1 MEDENLKGR
10 KGNILRIQQK
20 EYERATEIKRHQ
32 GIAAE
37 NKSETKR
44 ARESNRN
51 QGKKIKIMSKCKTHS
66 KPVFEQ
72 PENGDMVNLMDVADK
87 LYNF

>member
-1 MEDENLKGR
+1 VKGRRVNGR

-20 EYERATEIKRHQ
+20 DYERAREIKRHQ
-32 GIAAE
+32 GMASE

-51 QGKKIKIMSKCKTHS
+51 Q
-66 KPVFEQ
+66 
-72 PENGDMVNLMDVADK
+72 
-87 LYNF
+87 

>member
-1 MEDENLKGR
+1 MEDENLTGR

-20 EYERATEIKRHQ
+20 DYERAREIKRHK
-32 GIAAE
+32 GMVSE

-51 QGKKIKIMSKCKTHS
+51 QEKKIKTMSKYKTHS
-66 KPVFEQ
+66 KHIFEQ
-72 PENGDMVNLMDVADK
+72 TENAQI
-87 LYNF
+87 